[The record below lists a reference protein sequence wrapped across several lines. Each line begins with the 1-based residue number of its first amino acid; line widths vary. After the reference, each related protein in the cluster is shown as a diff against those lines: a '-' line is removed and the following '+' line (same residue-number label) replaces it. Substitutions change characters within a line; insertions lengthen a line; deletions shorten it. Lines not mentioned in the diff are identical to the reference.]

1 MRAGVCL
8 LAAFIASCLSQ
19 TSVAQEAPVSGYEF
33 LLPETKALQDD
44 DFANP
49 GMLWVELGEE
59 LWQKQAANGTSCQ
72 SCHGTPEAMRGVGT
86 RYPQWSE
93 TQGGIVSLEQ
103 QINMCRTERQQEP
116 VFPYSSDELN
126 GLTALVMHQ
135 SRGLPMS
142 VATSGPTAEAIARGK
157 DYYETRRGQLNL
169 ACTSCHVQH
178 VGDRLRGETISQGQ
192 VNGFPIYRQLWQ
204 GMGSVGRMIAWCNDA
219 VRAEPLAEGSQMAVE
234 LELYLRSRG
243 EGLPIESP
251 AVRR

>member
-1 MRAGVCL
+1 MRRACV
-8 LAAFIASCLSQ
+8 LAAIIAGFIGTNAK
-19 TSVAQEAPVSGYEF
+19 AQEAPVSGYDF
-33 LLPETKALQDD
+33 LLPETQALQDD

-59 LWQKQAANGTSCQ
+59 LWSQEAATGQSCQ
-72 SCHGTPEAMRGVGT
+72 SCHDEPQTMRGVGT

-93 TQGGIVSLEQ
+93 AEGRIVSLEQ
-103 QINMCRTERQQEP
+103 QINICRTDRQEEP
-116 VFPYSSDELN
+116 AFAYSSDELN
-126 GLTALVMHQ
+126 SLTGLVMHQ

-142 VATSGPTAEAIARGK
+142 VATDGPAAEAIARGK
-157 DYYETRRGQLNL
+157 DYFETRRGQLNL
-169 ACTSCHVQH
+169 ACTSCHVDH
-178 VGDRLRGETISQGQ
+178 VGERLRGEPISQGQ

-234 LELYLRSRG
+234 LELYLRARG
-243 EGLPIESP
+243 AGLPIETP

>member
-1 MRAGVCL
+1 MGRSFL
-8 LAAFIASCLSQ
+8 LALLLVGCLTHMSA
-19 TSVAQEAPVSGYEF
+19 AQEAPASGYDY

-49 GMLWVELGEE
+49 GMLWVELGER
-59 LWQKQAANGTSCQ
+59 LWSAPVSGGSSCR
-72 SCHGTPEAMRGVGT
+72 SCHGAPDTMRGVGT
-86 RYPQWSE
+86 RYPKWS
-93 TQGGIVSLEQ
+93 QADNRIRSLEQ
-103 QINMCRTERQQEP
+103 QINICRTERQQEQG
-116 VFPYSSDELN
+116 FPYSSDELN

-142 VATSGPTAEAIARGK
+142 VETDGPAADAIARGK
-157 DYYETRRGQLNL
+157 DYFETRRGQLNL
-169 ACTSCHVQH
+169 ACTNCHVDH
-178 VGDRLRGETISQGQ
+178 RGDRLRGEPISQGQ

-219 VRAEPLAEGSQMAVE
+219 VRAEPLAEGSKMAVE

-243 EGLPIESP
+243 EGLSIESP